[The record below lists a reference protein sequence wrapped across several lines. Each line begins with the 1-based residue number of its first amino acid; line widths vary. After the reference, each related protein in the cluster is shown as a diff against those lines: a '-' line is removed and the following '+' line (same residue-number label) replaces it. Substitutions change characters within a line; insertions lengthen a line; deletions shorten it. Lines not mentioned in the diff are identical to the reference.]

1 MEASSFYR
9 IRHGF
14 GGKAPALFPAS
25 RGADAFRTRNRQIRL
40 PPKFA
45 AITGNAEVG
54 WSNPLMRRARSQVS
68 KWTMDDH

>member
-1 MEASSFYR
+1 
-9 IRHGF
+9 
-14 GGKAPALFPAS
+14 LFPAS